1 MEGFPPHTDGGG
13 LSRRRKITLSSGQ
26 NQPEDTK
33 MIQRRSL
40 LAAGSATLLA
50 GTAQAQE
57 GWPNRPV
64 TILIPFVAGGPSD
77 IVGRVIAQRM
87 STALSQ
93 PVVAENRPGANGE
106 VAARAV
112 ARAAPD
118 GHTLLVGSIGV
129 FAINAALR
137 PNLGFDPVRDFAP
150 VTLAVTTPNVLV
162 VNPQR
167 VPVNT
172 LPELVAWLK
181 ANAGKTSYSTSGV
194 GSSDHLTME
203 LFKQETGTDPT
214 HVPYNGGAAAATDL
228 IAGNVQLSFQN
239 LGTVAGHIQ
248 GGRLKAIAVTSR
260 ERHPILPTVPTAI
273 EGGLNDFVVTSW
285 QAAMAP
291 AGVPG
296 PLLARLNAE
305 ATAALKHPESV
316 QRLEQIGFSVVANSA
331 DDYSTFQRAEIA
343 RWRRVVEA
351 AGIRAE

>member
-1 MEGFPPHTDGGG
+1 MI
-13 LSRRRKITLSSGQ
+13 RRR
-26 NQPEDTK
+26 P
-33 MIQRRSL
+33 L
-40 LAAGSATLLA
+40 LAALPLA
-50 GTAQAQE
+50 GLARPALAQDN
-57 GWPNRPV
+57 WPSRPV
-64 TILIPFVAGGPSD
+64 SVLVPFVAGGPSD
-77 IVGRVIAQRM
+77 ITARVIALRM
-87 STALSQ
+87 SQTLGQ

-137 PNLGFDPVRDFAP
+137 PNLGYDPVREFAP
-150 VTLAVTTPNVLV
+150 ITLAVTTPNVLV

-167 VPVNT
+167 VPAGS
-172 LPELVAWLK
+172 LGELITWLK

-203 LFKQETGTDPT
+203 LFKQMTGTDPT
-214 HVPYNGGAAAATDL
+214 HVPYGGGAAAATDL

-260 ERHPILPTVPTAI
+260 ERHPILPQVPTAI
-273 EGGLNDFVVTSW
+273 EGGLADFIVTSW

-291 AGVPG
+291 AGVPA
-296 PLLARLNAE
+296 PILARLTAE

-316 QRLEQIGFSVVANSA
+316 QRLEQIGFTVVASSA
-331 DDYSTFQRAEIA
+331 EEYGAFQRAEID
-343 RWRRVVEA
+343 RWKRVVQA
-351 AGIRAE
+351 ANIRAE

>member
-1 MEGFPPHTDGGG
+1 MIH
-13 LSRRRKITLSSGQ
+13 RRT
-26 NQPEDTK
+26 
-33 MIQRRSL
+33 L
-40 LAAGSATLLA
+40 LAAAPLATLAAPLR
-50 GTAQAQE
+50 AQDA
-57 GWPNRPV
+57 WPNRAV
-64 TILIPFVAGGPSD
+64 TVLVPFVAGGPSD
-77 IVGRVIAQRM
+77 IVARIIATRM
-87 STALSQ
+87 GMTVGQ

-112 ARAAPD
+112 ARSAPD

-137 PNLGFDPVRDFAP
+137 PNLGYDPVRDFAP
-150 VTLAVTTPNVLV
+150 ITLAVTTPNVLV

-214 HVPYNGGAAAATDL
+214 HVPYGGGAAAATDL

-260 ERHPILPTVPTAI
+260 SRHPILPNVPTAI
-273 EGGLNDFVVTSW
+273 EGGLADFEVTSW

-291 AGVPG
+291 AGVPA
-296 PLLARLNAE
+296 PILARLNAE

-316 QRLEQIGFSVVANSA
+316 QRLEQIGFTVVAGSA
-331 DDYSTFQRAEIA
+331 DDYGRFQRAEIE
-343 RWRRVVEA
+343 RWKRVVQA
-351 AGIRAE
+351 ANIRPE